1 MPDKHPLQ
9 PGEKACPKCGS
20 SRVHRS
26 HRRGF
31 LERVLLPLLG
41 RRPFRCADC
50 EHRFL
55 ASRFGR
61 SRAHP

>member
-1 MPDKHPLQ
+1 MPDQ
-9 PGEKACPKCGS
+9 PQPKGLCPKCGS
-20 SRVHRS
+20 ARVHRS

-41 RRPFRCADC
+41 QRPFRCADC

-55 ASRFGR
+55 ASRHSHR
-61 SRAHP
+61 HRDN